1 MNSATVVWLE
11 CPSGRVWMFPDDG
24 VLKCNEGSRPTPTR
38 RARMQYNGM
47 PGFRGRLATDLHM
60 QHPG

>member
-1 MNSATVVWLE
+1 
-11 CPSGRVWMFPDDG
+11 MFPDDG